1 MAVESLTGPD
11 IDTAVGA
18 GAPVLLDFWA
28 PWCGSCRL
36 LERTVE
42 NLAIRLDGT
51 VRVAKVDVE
60 VDQATAERLGV
71 KSVPTLALFRD
82 GREVHR
88 ITGVKRVDVI
98 EAEIAPMLA

>member
-1 MAVESLTGPD
+1 MPVESLTGDD
-11 IDTAVGA
+11 IESAVDA

-42 NLAIRLDGT
+42 NLAIRLDGD

-60 VDQATAERLGV
+60 IDQAAAQRLGV
-71 KSVPTLALFRD
+71 MSVPTLALFRD
-82 GREVHR
+82 GKEIHR

-98 EAEIAPMLA
+98 EAEIAPLLA